1 MKIVVNCFPITDKRT
16 GIGHYAY
23 QLLHALARLEEA
35 DLQLLFARDAGA
47 RRAFAGEG
55 VKIIEAPLLARQSL
69 KRIAWE
75 NLVLP
80 RLLRERGADIYFS
93 PDYVIPMT
101 RLPCPA
107 VLTIHDLAFITL
119 PGTNNRRYGTYL
131 RLTVPAAARKAA
143 GVIAISDYT
152 KGEVV
157 RLLGVR
163 EEKVRRIYY
172 GRDEGFERPPDG
184 AEEEEV
190 CPYILFVGTLDRR
203 KNIPR
208 LLEAFSIL
216 KREGGFPHR
225 LLLAGP
231 RKYGYQEVLSTVRRL
246 GLEGEVC
253 EEGYVERDMMKGL
266 YRRASLLV
274 LPSLHEGFG
283 LPLLEAMASGTP
295 IAASNVTSIPE
306 VAGDAA
312 AYFDPL
318 DVRGMAGVLR
328 GLLEDAGLR
337 ASLVK
342 RGRDRLR
349 LFSWE
354 KCARETMDLF
364 GSLACGR

>member
-1 MKIVVNCFPITDKRT
+1 MKIVVNCFPITDERT

-47 RRAFAGEG
+47 RHAFAGDG
-55 VKIIEAPLLARQSL
+55 VKILEAPFLTRQSL
-69 KRIAWE
+69 RRIAWE

-80 RLLRERGADIYFS
+80 RLLREKRADLYFS
-93 PDYVIPMT
+93 PDYVLPF
-101 RLPCPA
+101 RKLPCPG
-107 VLTIHDLAFITL
+107 VLTIHDLAFMTL

-131 RLTVPAAARKAA
+131 RLVVPASARKAGA
-143 GVIAISDYT
+143 VIAISEYT
-152 KGEVV
+152 RGEVV

-172 GRDEGFERPPDG
+172 GRDEEFERPPDR
-184 AEEEEV
+184 AEGEEAV
-190 CPYILFVGTLDRR
+190 PYILFVGTLDRR

-208 LLEAFSIL
+208 LVEAFSIL

-231 RKYGYQEVLSTVRRL
+231 RKFGYQEVLSAVERL

-253 EEGYVERDMMKGL
+253 EKGYVEREMMKRL
-266 YRRASLLV
+266 YRGASLLV
-274 LPSLHEGFG
+274 LPSLYEGFG
-283 LPLLEAMASGTP
+283 LPLLEAMACGTP
-295 IAASNVTSIPE
+295 IAASNVTAIPE

-318 DVRGMAGVLR
+318 DVGEMASVIR
-328 GLLEDAGLR
+328 GLLEDEGLR
-337 ASLVK
+337 AGLAKKGQS
-342 RGRDRLR
+342 RLR
-349 LFSWE
+349 HFSWE
-354 KCARETMDLF
+354 KCARETMEVF
-364 GSLACGR
+364 RSLSVPA